1 MILNKQKKIKKKFQK
16 NSFISI
22 QLGWWQ
28 YDERTSFEIEES
40 FKREEKTCKVSV
52 AGNVYLVDFDTMYQM
67 RQDIPTRRRKIK
79 RDLANIPKKGV
90 AGLNIGSTEFHE
102 EISSVTGILTTVTST
117 PPITTLASTDIAVRL
132 ASDIIDSSLVHL
144 NSSQPETNENVILEN
159 IITDNTT
166 NRASFSGA
174 INDDLLSETLNSLR
188 NLHLSDSDDDLNN
201 IL

>member
-1 MILNKQKKIKKKFQK
+1 
-16 NSFISI
+16 
-22 QLGWWQ
+22 
-28 YDERTSFEIEES
+28 
-40 FKREEKTCKVSV
+40 
-52 AGNVYLVDFDTMYQM
+52 M

-102 EISSVTGILTTVTST
+102 EISSVVTGILTTVTST

>member
-1 MILNKQKKIKKKFQK
+1 
-16 NSFISI
+16 
-22 QLGWWQ
+22 
-28 YDERTSFEIEES
+28 
-40 FKREEKTCKVSV
+40 
-52 AGNVYLVDFDTMYQM
+52 MYQM

-79 RDLANIPKKGV
+79 RDLASIPKKGV
-90 AGLNIGSTEFHE
+90 AGLNIGSTEFPE
-102 EISSVTGILTTVTST
+102 EIPIVVTEILTTVTTT
-117 PPITTLASTDIAVRL
+117 PPLTTLAATDIAVRL

-144 NSSQPETNENVILEN
+144 TNSQQESNENVILEN

-174 INDDLLSETLNSLR
+174 TNDDLLSETLNSLR

>member
-1 MILNKQKKIKKKFQK
+1 M
-16 NSFISI
+16 ISI
-22 QLGWWQ
+22 PLGWWQ
-28 YDERTSFEIEES
+28 YDERTSQEIEES
-40 FKREEKTCKVSV
+40 FKKEEKTCKISV

-79 RDLANIPKKGV
+79 RDLASIPKKGV

-102 EISSVTGILTTVTST
+102 DIQNVVPTTATTELPV
-117 PPITTLASTDIAVRL
+117 TTLAATDIAVRL
-132 ASDIIDSSLVHL
+132 ASDIVDSSLVHL
-144 NSSQPETNENVILEN
+144 NSSQPETNENVIIEN
-159 IITDNTT
+159 IITDNTS

-174 INDDLLSETLNSLR
+174 MNDDILSETLNSLR

>member
-1 MILNKQKKIKKKFQK
+1 
-16 NSFISI
+16 
-22 QLGWWQ
+22 
-28 YDERTSFEIEES
+28 
-40 FKREEKTCKVSV
+40 
-52 AGNVYLVDFDTMYQM
+52 MYQM

-79 RDLANIPKKGV
+79 RDLASIPKKGV
-90 AGLNIGSTEFHE
+90 AGLNIGSTEFPE
-102 EISSVTGILTTVTST
+102 EIPIVTEILTAVTST
-117 PPITTLASTDIAVRL
+117 PPITTLAATDIAVRL
-132 ASDIIDSSLVHL
+132 ASEIIDSSLVHL
-144 NSSQPETNENVILEN
+144 TNSLQESNENVILEN